1 MFEKL
6 KNYPIQSFKECLFFI
21 FCLFYFLL
29 LSNNT
34 LHLMFYTYIVTETH
48 FNNII
53 QIAVVKQSHERVT
66 SKNICLFFIMLFL
79 CLFLFC
85 LDFVFSLSSPP
96 PSLFNGPCVQLYLK
110 HPNQS
115 ALHTGYKLDLRIT
128 YFVKKIHAKSFVF
141 NFSSEIRE
149 N

>member
-53 QIAVVKQSHERVT
+53 QVAVVKQSHERVT

-85 LDFVFSLSSPP
+85 LDLVFSLSSLP
-96 PSLFNGPCVQLYLK
+96 PSLFSGPCVQLYLK

-115 ALHTGYKLDLRIT
+115 RVT
-128 YFVKKIHAKSFVF
+128 YWLQTRLTHYIFCKENPCKIFYFQFFK
-141 NFSSEIRE
+141 
-149 N
+149 